1 MNQITTPDT
10 TTLHPRHARASA
22 TARLSAAALAA
33 AALLL
38 CSCASPVSN
47 EPASYWVPSAGPSFA
62 TLGRSTTYALV
73 HREGIDLL
81 VLEEPLPD
89 EGGESLDR
97 RLTWLVQ
104 VPEVTGFDTPVEVG
118 PGALP
123 GWVLEQLDGRSA
135 HASPL
140 TGTVIIHHRD
150 AERLSATLQLEAEG
164 APASAG
170 VVSRPKVGVWRR
182 ADFERYVPGTPQY
195 QEMGPRSGTR

>member
-1 MNQITTPDT
+1 MDQMMNPATTVRRDR
-10 TTLHPRHARASA
+10 RHARALASGC
-22 TARLSAAALAA
+22 ALALCA

-38 CSCASPVSN
+38 CSCASPVSS

-73 HREGIDLL
+73 HREGVDLL
-81 VLEEPLPD
+81 VLEEPLAD
-89 EGGESLDR
+89 EDGEQLDR

-150 AERLSATLQLEAEG
+150 AERLSATLQLEADG
-164 APASAG
+164 AAATAG
-170 VVSRPKVGVWRR
+170 MVSRPKVGVWRR
-182 ADFERYVPGTPQY
+182 AEFERYVPGTPQY
-195 QEMGPRSGTR
+195 REMGPRSGTR